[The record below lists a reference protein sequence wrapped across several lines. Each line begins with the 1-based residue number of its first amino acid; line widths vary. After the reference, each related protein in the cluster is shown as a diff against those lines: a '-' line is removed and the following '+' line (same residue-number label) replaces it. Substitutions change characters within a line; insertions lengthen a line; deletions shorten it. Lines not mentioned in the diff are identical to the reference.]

1 MKVTKKQLKR
11 IIRKTILE
19 EAADPKA
26 EMNYGW
32 LSELV
37 YDEMNIV
44 GAIRGFAN
52 RSRLAGRF
60 YDELIPI
67 AEAKGDMVLAELLK
81 AARASSMGFDS

>member
-1 MKVTKKQLKR
+1 MKVTRKRLKQ

-19 EAADPKA
+19 ESTNPKA

-32 LSELV
+32 LSELI
-37 YDEMNIV
+37 YDEIDIIGSV
-44 GAIRGFAN
+44 RGFAN
-52 RSRLAGRF
+52 RSPLAGRF

-67 AEAKGDMVLAELLK
+67 AEANGDTLMVELLK

>member
-1 MKVTKKQLKR
+1 MKVTKKQLKQ
-11 IIRKTILE
+11 IIREAILE
-19 EAADPKA
+19 ESTNPKA

-44 GAIRGFAN
+44 GAVRGFAN
-52 RSRLAGRF
+52 RSPLAERF

-67 AEAKGDMVLAELLK
+67 AEANGDMVLAELLK
-81 AARASSMGFDS
+81 AAQASSMGFDS